1 MAVSSCTLFMDDEE
15 LPPDQVGFDEVATIE
30 TDAVKIEYQFQENVK
45 NIAVNVLEYVDHVEA
60 DSIVYFV
67 AGTPKDYIPKVGE
80 CMAAI
85 ISHKIPHG
93 LNHRVL
99 SVSKQDGMTKVVGTM
114 AQLEEVY
121 KKFDADIDF
130 SKVYFPDVTCVDS
143 TTFEEYDLGSR
154 DNIDWYNYD
163 MMAKKDIDQY
173 GPLLKEPDKEFVTR
187 ADDEDWEEKYG
198 VDLINHKGTPHDFTI
213 TLMDIDTR
221 QKNMDPR
228 MLILRGLVIN
238 YLVEPMQKHFHAPIY
253 ARIKL
258 EMPMSFTGFAHVGLN
273 PLAKV
278 HLQTKVEPELVL
290 TLELGVGKST
300 DVDMS
305 GVTEMTQDAILELS
319 SRFLNKFDE
328 VAKNN
333 KSIKKLFGTKVT
345 PPVPPIPLLPT
356 PISLYVAP
364 TFGLNFSWNIA
375 GTFESHIYFKPLEVS
390 GGGWHVPLMP
400 YWVVD
405 TDNTWGRTYPQ
416 NKSDYYKFAFTGGVS
431 VSVSGGVEIGL
442 EVPPVKAYTDIM
454 IEYARGL
461 DKSFFESFEVTPKN
475 KDEYSI
481 YTPSKNK
488 ITNQFDVVAHIGAG
502 DIAGKWDALS
512 AELFRGNIAD
522 FSMGLYPSLSD
533 FGFSETNYD
542 ETTNYLTDFKVQMEF
557 DWNGFFD
564 AYKKDVYL
572 AALVQSKDKDI
583 SFSQLYQLPTFVAN
597 LKENVTYEI
606 DCSAIPECEEGFD
619 VMPVLVHKGIISD
632 DYTFDI
638 LGGNTLFIPGN
649 AEAFVTK
656 NIKNELIYNEKII
669 NLTEKNMT
677 LNHLKSVKQ
686 RYSRW
691 DKYNANYYYVG
702 WITSFDVYGGPNIE
716 EYGVDVTIGYND
728 MEKGVSRV
736 VLTREVPIQK
746 NSTAP
751 IKSGTKT
758 LYFDFV
764 SDMIQKLAWQSD
776 MPSYM
781 IDVRPYYRRKNGKK
795 QHTVHS
801 DRNIINVKGIKT
813 DVKRYSEFDGKG
825 STVSI
830 TGGFF

>member
-1 MAVSSCTLFMDDEE
+1 MDDEE

-45 NIAVNVLEYVDHVEA
+45 NIAINVLDYVDHVEA

-99 SVSKQDGMTKVVGTM
+99 SVSKQDGLTKVVGTM

-121 KKFDADIDF
+121 KKFEADVDF
-130 SKVYFPDVTCVDS
+130 SKVYFPDVTCVDT

-163 MMAKKDIDQY
+163 MMAKKDINQY
-173 GPLLKEPDKEFVTR
+173 GPLLKEPNKDFVTR
-187 ADDEDWEEKYG
+187 ADDEDWEEEYM
-198 VDLINHKGTPHDFTI
+198 VDLINHKGTPHSFTI
-213 TLMDIDTR
+213 TLMDVDTR
-221 QKNMDPR
+221 QQSIDPR
-228 MLILRGLVIN
+228 MLALRLLVTE
-238 YLVEPMQKHFHAPIY
+238 YLVEPMQRQFNAPIY

-258 EMPMSFTGFAHVGLN
+258 EMPMSFTGSAHVGLEETDLIL
-273 PLAKV
+273 PLPKV
-278 HLQTKVEPELVL
+278 HLQTRIEPELVL

-300 DVDMS
+300 DIDIN
-305 GVTEMTQDAILELS
+305 DAMQEAITELS
-319 SRFLNKFDE
+319 STFLSKFDE
-328 VAKNN
+328 MAKNN
-333 KSIKKLFGTKVT
+333 KVLKKLFGTKVT
-345 PPVPPIPLLPT
+345 PPTPPIPLLPT

-364 TFGLNFSWNIA
+364 TFGVNFSWNIA
-375 GTFESHIYFKPLEVS
+375 GTFESHIYFKSLEVS
-390 GGGWHVPLMP
+390 GGAYVIPHPVFGALWFA
-400 YWVVD
+400 D
-405 TDNTWGRTYPQ
+405 TDDIWGKTYPQ
-416 NKSDYYKFAFTGGVS
+416 SKSDYYKFAFTGGVS

-454 IEYARGL
+454 IEYTRGL

-488 ITNQFDVVAHIGAG
+488 ITNQLDVVAHIGAG
-502 DIAGKWDALS
+502 DIAGKWTPLS

-533 FGFSETNYD
+533 FSVSEINYD
-542 ETTNYLTDFKVQMEF
+542 KTTDFVTDFKVQMEF

-583 SFSQLYQLPTFVAN
+583 SFSHLYQLPTFVAN

-606 DCSAIPECEEGFD
+606 DCSAIPECGEGFD

-638 LGGNTLFIPGN
+638 LGGNTLFIPAN
-649 AEAFVTK
+649 AYSFSTK
-656 NIKNELIYNEKII
+656 NVKNELIYNEKIK
-669 NLTEKNMT
+669 NLTERNMT
-677 LNHLKSVKQ
+677 VNHLKNVRK
-686 RYSRW
+686 RYPKWETTYKSGE
-691 DKYNANYYYVG
+691 YYYLA
-702 WITSFDVYGGPNIE
+702 WITSFDVTGGPNIE
-716 EYGVDVTIGYND
+716 EFGVDISIGYYD
-728 MEKGVSRV
+728 ETHQTTVMKRM
-736 VLTREVPIQK
+736 EVPIQK
-746 NSTAP
+746 KSNGA
-751 IKSGTKT
+751 IASGTKT
-758 LYFDFV
+758 MMFDFV
-764 SDMIQKLAWQSD
+764 SDMPQDVWWSINY
-776 MPSYM
+776 PSYM
-781 IDVRPYYRRKNGKK
+781 IDVRPYYRDKEGKK
-795 QHTVHS
+795 RHTVHS
-801 DRNIINVKGIKT
+801 DRNIINVKHTMTNPKKYADFEKIGEPTSVVAK
-813 DVKRYSEFDGKG
+813 
-825 STVSI
+825 
-830 TGGFF
+830 